1 MRILV
6 WSKHRYPAY
15 GAGGCGLSPM
25 VSPSGSG
32 QFVVD
37 CVVKGLAELG
47 HDVFYMLAGG
57 AERPLPEGV
66 TLVSEVVKDV
76 DIIHN
81 LESADRPWVK
91 TIHLEAGLLGVDS
104 SSAPCNWIYV
114 SRALAASYGS
124 ERFVL
129 NGIDP
134 ADCLYS
140 EVKGDYFLFVSNMD
154 RHEGKGLDVA
164 LWLSE
169 TLGFN
174 LVVAGASRDGSV
186 IGQVAEMCRVSGAT
200 YLGDVRGAAKAELF
214 AGAKALLFPTRLNEA
229 FGLVAVEALM
239 SGTPVICSDSGAC
252 PEVVSPEVGFVCRS
266 REDYVEAVNRVG
278 EISPRACR
286 ERAMKEFHYLRMAAD
301 YVKQYELE
309 LAGHDALRSRPR
321 STAGW

>member
-1 MRILV
+1 M
-6 WSKHRYPAY
+6 AF
-15 GAGGCGLSPM
+15 
-25 VSPSGSG
+25 PSGSG

-37 CVVKGLAELG
+37 CLVKGLAELG
-47 HDVFYMLAGG
+47 HDVFYMLGGG
-57 AERPLPEGV
+57 AEHPLPEGV
-66 TLVSEVVKDV
+66 TLVSEAVEEV
-76 DIIHN
+76 DIVHN
-81 LESADRPWVK
+81 LESTDKPWVR
-91 TIHLEAGLLGVDS
+91 TIHLDASLLGVDCA
-104 SSAPCNWIYV
+104 SAPRNWVYV
-114 SRALAASYGS
+114 SRTLAASYGS

-134 ADCLYS
+134 AGCLYS

-154 RHEGKGLDVA
+154 RYEGKGLDVA
-164 LWLSE
+164 LSLSE
-169 TLGFN
+169 ELGFK

-186 IGQVAEMCRVSGAT
+186 IGRVAEMCRRSSAA

-229 FGLVAVEALM
+229 FGLVVVEALM

-286 ERAMKEFHYLRMAAD
+286 EKAMKEFHYLRMAAD

-309 LAGHDALRSRPR
+309 LAGRA
-321 STAGW
+321 